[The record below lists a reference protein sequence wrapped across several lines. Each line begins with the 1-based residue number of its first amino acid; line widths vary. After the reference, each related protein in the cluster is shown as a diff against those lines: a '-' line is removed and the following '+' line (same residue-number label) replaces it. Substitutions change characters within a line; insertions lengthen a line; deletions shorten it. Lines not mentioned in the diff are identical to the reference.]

1 MEVVTGGRKSWCGLV
16 GQFDSERERH
26 RMQCYCRW
34 LLFQSKKN
42 KGKERLR
49 KQKDYVFLC

>member
-1 MEVVTGGRKSWCGLV
+1 MVVVTGGRKSWCGLV

-26 RMQCYCRW
+26 RMQCYYRW
-34 LLFQSKKN
+34 LLFQRKKN

-49 KQKDYVFLC
+49 KQKD